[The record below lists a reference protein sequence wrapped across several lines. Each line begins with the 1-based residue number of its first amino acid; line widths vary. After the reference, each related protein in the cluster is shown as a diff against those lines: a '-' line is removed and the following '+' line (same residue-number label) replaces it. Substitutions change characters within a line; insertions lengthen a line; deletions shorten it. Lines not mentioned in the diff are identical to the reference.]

1 MDPRIPPGEGGDMN
15 TRFGRMNVNA
25 QSFVPNIQAP
35 SFVPGGAGGG
45 GYGSHYRGYPMPG
58 PPHSQ
63 HMYSHH
69 PPPGMQRA
77 PGHMHRPGYMMPQW
91 MPPHMPMPA
100 QHGMET
106 QQMQPQPI
114 PEQLHTTNAGGNQP
128 QIPRG
133 GCSYSPSAPQ
143 HSVVGK
149 NQSPPPEVKTP
160 LPPTAPPPEAPRIEE
175 QSPVDSW
182 EQIDDSE
189 SSSQPPPI
197 PDSSSQNLT
206 PAPGA
211 TETEL
216 KTDSRSASSSGRS
229 TPKSQELP
237 LVRED
242 LSASTSAS
250 STPDLARIERQQP
263 SPILSDRGLPKGEGA
278 MAKGSKNSQVPPR
291 KSEDEK
297 ENINIVFIGHVDAG
311 KSTIGGHVLFLTG
324 QVDKRTLEKY
334 EREAKEK
341 NRETWY
347 LAWALDTN
355 QEERNKG
362 KTVECGRASFE
373 TAKKR
378 FTILDAP
385 GHAGFVPN
393 MISGAAQ
400 ADIGVLVISAR
411 KGEFETGFERRGQT
425 REHAMLAK
433 TAGVKHLVILI
444 NKMDDSTVA
453 WNEERYEECK
463 TKLTPF
469 LKKVGFNPKTDLMF
483 IPVSGLTGAN
493 IRDVTT
499 EAVCSWYRGPSF
511 IAYLDDLPSLTRE
524 DAGPF
529 RMPISEKYK
538 DMGTMVMGKVESG
551 GLVKGMYLTL
561 MPNKAAVEVISIQR
575 NEEEVN
581 AAYSGDNIRIKLKG
595 VEEEDI
601 SSGFVLCDPDSLCH
615 VGSSF
620 DAQIVILEHKSIIC
634 AGYSAVLHI
643 HSVVEEVQIKQ
654 LIALIDRKT
663 GKKAAQRPR
672 FVKQD
677 QVVIARLQTAGVICL
692 ETFKEF
698 PQMAR
703 FTLRDEGKT
712 VAIGKVLKLVE

>member
-1 MDPRIPPGEGGDMN
+1 M
-15 TRFGRMNVNA
+15 A
-25 QSFVPNIQAP
+25 
-35 SFVPGGAGGG
+35 
-45 GYGSHYRGYPMPG
+45 
-58 PPHSQ
+58 
-63 HMYSHH
+63 
-69 PPPGMQRA
+69 
-77 PGHMHRPGYMMPQW
+77 GHMHMPA
-91 MPPHMPMPA
+91 A
-100 QHGMET
+100 QHGMES
-106 QQMQPQPI
+106 QQPMQDL
-114 PEQLHTTNAGGNQP
+114 LHTPGGSHGRGSRGHSP
-128 QIPRG
+128 QFQQTT
-133 GCSYSPSAPQ
+133 SEK
-143 HSVVGK
+143 HW
-149 NQSPPPEVKTP
+149 SPPTETKTNLP
-160 LPPTAPPPEAPRIEE
+160 VGAPPTLVAPPPHPSKADITTHLQDSQVE
-175 QSPVDSW
+175 SW
-182 EQIDDSE
+182 EDIDDAGPAPQPPSE
-189 SSSQPPPI
+189 VPSSQRENPASSTPPTTA
-197 PDSSSQNLT
+197 S
-206 PAPGA
+206 
-211 TETEL
+211 EL
-216 KTDSRSASSSGRS
+216 KTDSVSNSSSGRS
-229 TPKSQELP
+229 TPKSQEQP
-237 LVRED
+237 PVKEAP
-242 LSASTSAS
+242 SSSSSTSSS
-250 STPDLARIERQQP
+250 STPDLAKAERKQP
-263 SPILSDRGLPKGEGA
+263 SPSLTERGTGGVSRAESGPG
-278 MAKGSKNSQVPPR
+278 KGSKHSQAAPP
-291 KSEDEK
+291 KDEHEK

-311 KSTIGGHVLFLTG
+311 KSTIGGHVLYLTG

-373 TAKKR
+373 TDKKR

-444 NKMDDSTVA
+444 NKMDDPTVF
-453 WNEERYEECK
+453 WDENRYEECK
-463 TKLTPF
+463 IKLTPF
-469 LKKVGFNPKTDLMF
+469 LKKVGFNPKTDLAF

-493 IRDVTT
+493 IKEVAP
-499 EAVCSWYRGPSF
+499 EEVCPWYRGPAF
-511 IAYLDDLPSLTRE
+511 ISYLDELPPLTRE
-524 DAGPF
+524 DTGPF
-529 RMPISEKYK
+529 RMPISDKYK

-551 GLVKGMYLTL
+551 GLAKGMTLTL
-561 MPNKAAVEVISIQR
+561 MPNKAVVEVISILS

-581 AAYSGDNIRIKLKG
+581 TAYSGDNIRVKLKG

-601 SSGFVLCDPDSLCH
+601 SAGFVLCDTDSLCH
-615 VGSSF
+615 VGSTF
-620 DAQIVILEHKSIIC
+620 DAQIAILEHKSIIC

-654 LIALIDRKT
+654 LLALIDKKT
-663 GKKAAQRPR
+663 GKKVAQRPR

-677 QVVIARLQTAGVICL
+677 QVVIARLQTAGIICL

-712 VAIGKVLKLVE
+712 IAIGKVLKLIE